1 MPERQKKAWENGS
14 WEPFIVFFVC
24 NWCTYGAADL
34 AGTSRLQYP
43 PTVRIIRLPC
53 TGKMDITYILHT
65 FELGADG
72 VIVSG
77 CLPDQCHYVSGNF
90 KSVRRVKMAQEILK
104 SIGFEW
110 ERLDD
115 QHFISAAMS
124 DEFVKTVEKF
134 TEKIKE
140 MGPSPIYLPREKPI
154 EKKV

>member
-1 MPERQKKAWENGS
+1 M
-14 WEPFIVFFVC
+14 VFFVC

-43 PTVRIIRLPC
+43 PTVRLIRLPC
-53 TGKMDITYILHT
+53 TGKMDITYILHA

-77 CLPDQCHYVSGNF
+77 CLPEQCHYVSGNY

-104 SIGFEW
+104 SIGFEA

-115 QHFISAAMS
+115 QHFISAAMA
-124 DEFVKTVEKF
+124 DEFVKVVKEF
-134 TEKIKE
+134 TGKIKK
-140 MGPSPIYLPREKPI
+140 MGPSPIYLPREKAI
-154 EKKV
+154 ENK